1 MLSMLDKK
9 IMERYDNRGIFSVGG
24 TTIIG
29 VFFLHLYTYATYVKT
44 VHTVI

>member
-24 TTIIG
+24 TTINI
-29 VFFLHLYTYATYVKT
+29 VNNQNDMCIYTDMQ
-44 VHTVI
+44 HM